1 MQVRSSCRQVNY
13 ILTDND
19 GTRSTTSVCHSPPR
33 QIMGH
38 WYRKLTR
45 NFSLFYVFSYIIFP
59 KEIYL
64 FFSSITTDLSTESVG
79 RFERSKLVY
88 LWYRTKILSGCVKYL
103 LGIMVNWCS
112 LDSTN
117 HDRTFQR
124 FANFF
129 CKSTTPLNDFWTET
143 GFSSK
148 IKEPNQSTIDIFPM
162 ETTNP
167 IPNCRYANSFASVYP
182 GCLTLH

>member
-1 MQVRSSCRQVNY
+1 MQVGSSCRRVNY

-19 GTRSTTSVCHSPPR
+19 GTRSTTSACHSLPR
-33 QIMGH
+33 PILCH
-38 WYRKLTR
+38 WYRKQSR
-45 NFSLFYVFSYIIFP
+45 KVWLFYVFSHIIFP
-59 KEIYL
+59 KEIDL
-64 FFSSITTDLSTESVG
+64 FFSFIKTDLSTENVG

-103 LGIMVNWCS
+103 QGIAVNWCS

-117 HDRTFQR
+117 HNRTFQR
-124 FANFF
+124 FANLF
-129 CKSTTPLNDFWTET
+129 CKSTTPSSDFFSFS

-148 IKEPNQSTIDIFPM
+148 INEPNQSTIDIFPM
-162 ETTNP
+162 ETTNS

-182 GCLTLH
+182 GCLTQH